1 MARKLRNLSTKTPP
15 LTPHDLHPD
24 GSAKVLLNN
33 KDFHIWNAIP
43 GETVI
48 CPIDSYMRRR
58 KELQADEI
66 VNPSPFRL
74 EPLENHFVSCSPWQ
88 IISLDH
94 EHTLKKDTALKVFKD
109 FEEVITLLNASEVYS
124 NNIRTGYRHKMEYH
138 IYTDEDERFHLG
150 IFGRMEKKKIPI
162 EPCVLATPSINKAA
176 TAIID
181 WLDQIRFPRSL
192 LKTIILRSNR
202 NGQVI
207 AGLYTKTRDVE
218 KLTSSLP
225 FDFVSIFYSE
235 PKSPASVVTDI
246 LHLAPVHTLTE
257 KLRDTTYTYG
267 ITSFFQINPDVFE
280 QTLVDIQKHIPTN
293 STVLD
298 FYSGVGAIGLSLQN
312 IKHVTLV
319 EENAEAVSFAKQN
332 IERNA
337 LHADTYACQA
347 HEILQSING
356 EDILIVDPPRGGLH
370 PRLCQ
375 KIRNALPPKVI
386 YLSCN
391 IESQARDLKELIDV
405 YKPVYVKLYNYF
417 PMTPHVECLIVLE
430 KRVG

>member
-1 MARKLRNLSTKTPP
+1 MKTPP
-15 LTPHDLHPD
+15 FTPEYMHPD
-24 GSAKVLLNN
+24 GSCHAELYG

-48 CPIDSYMRRR
+48 CPIDKYQKKR
-58 KELQADEI
+58 KELKAQDI
-66 VNPSPFRL
+66 CTPSTHRVPAL
-74 EPLENHFVSCSPWQ
+74 EEHFISCSPWQ
-88 IISLDH
+88 IISLNH
-94 EHTLKKDTALKVFKD
+94 EHTLKKNMALKVFKD
-109 FEEVITLLNASEVYS
+109 FEEVTTLLNASEVYS
-124 NNIRTGYRHKMEYH
+124 NNARTGYRHKMEYH

-162 EPCVLATPSINKAA
+162 EPCVLATSSINKTAA
-176 TAIID
+176 DIIH
-181 WLDQIRFPRSL
+181 WLDRARFPRSL

-202 NGQVI
+202 SGQVI
-207 AGLYTKTRDVE
+207 AGLYTKTKEADALI
-218 KLTSSLP
+218 KDIP

-257 KLRDTTYTYG
+257 KLRDTTYSYG
-267 ITSFFQINPDVFE
+267 ITSFFQINPDMFE
-280 QTLVDIQKHIPTN
+280 QTLVDIQKHIPEN

-298 FYSGVGAIGLSLQN
+298 FYSGVGAIGLSLKN

-319 EENAEAVSFAKQN
+319 EENVEAVSFAKQN

-337 LHADTYACQA
+337 LHADAYACQA
-347 HEILQSING
+347 HEMLQSINS

-391 IESQARDLKELIDV
+391 IESQARDLVELIDV